1 MLDHPQVV
9 VRRAAAKDEVLRARP
24 EVGNVDFR
32 VQLLGLIQPT
42 DPPARLLAR
51 GERQLLTLLP
61 VEGPDARDLHLALK
75 RLTVGRERR
84 RPLRRKTHLV
94 DRLNLEPVVGGAN
107 GRFAA
112 DDDLADFVVRHVH
125 KLKTPS

>member
-1 MLDHPQVV
+1 M
-9 VRRAAAKDEVLRARP
+9 RRAAAKDEVLRARP

-61 VEGPDARDLHLALK
+61 VEGPDARDLRLALK

-84 RPLRRKTHLV
+84 RPLRRQAYLV